1 MSKIRFNRGVALGD
15 GAPCFIMLDAGVNH
29 NNDLLRAKELIRSA
43 RAGGADAIKF
53 QTYRADEI
61 STKNAPR
68 YWDSTLD
75 TDGGGTQ
82 FEMFSRVDDLPKKAY
97 FELKEYAQEQKILF
111 ASSPFGM
118 DSARFLK
125 KLDIDFFK
133 IASAEITNYYM
144 IEYIADC
151 GKPIVMSTGA
161 ATIGEVEKAIDV
173 IQKGGN
179 RQIALQH
186 CVLSYP
192 CKDED
197 ANLAKMVRLK
207 QIFPEIPIGY
217 SDHTYGGDVSLA
229 AVALGACSIE
239 KHYTIDSRLPD
250 SPDHKFALT
259 SEDLREF
266 VDRCRRVERSI
277 GSYQRWH
284 YAAEEKA
291 HQLARKSLVAV
302 RRIKKGEKITGRAVT
317 CKRPGTG
324 IYPEFRD
331 AVVGRM
337 ARRDIEPDEL
347 LSWDMF

>member
-1 MSKIRFNRGVALGD
+1 
-15 GAPCFIMLDAGVNH
+15 MLDAGVNH
-29 NNDLLRAKELIRSA
+29 NNDVSRAKELIRSA
-43 RAGGADAIKF
+43 KAGGADAIKF

-61 STKNAPR
+61 STKSAPR
-68 YWDSTLD
+68 YWDPTLD

-97 FELKEYAQEQKILF
+97 YELKEYAREQKILF

-133 IASAEITNYYM
+133 IASAEITNHLM

-151 GKPIVMSTGA
+151 GKPMVMSTGA
-161 ATIGEVEKAIDV
+161 ASVGEVEKAIDV
-173 IQKGGN
+173 ILRKGN

-207 QIFPEIPIGY
+207 QIFPDIPIGY
-217 SDHTYGGDVSLA
+217 SDHTYGGEVSLA
-229 AVALGACSIE
+229 AVALGARSIE
-239 KHYTIDSRLPD
+239 KHYTIDSNLPD

-259 SEDLREF
+259 SAELAGF
-266 VDRCRRVERSI
+266 VKSCRRVEKNIS
-277 GSYQRWH
+277 SFQNAH
-284 YAAEEKA
+284 YAAEDKA
-291 HQLARKSLVAV
+291 FQYARKSLVAI
-302 RRIKKGEKITGRAVT
+302 REIKKGQVITDQAIS

-324 IYPEFRD
+324 IYPEYRSV
-331 AVVGRM
+331 VVGRT
-337 ARRDIEPDEL
+337 AIRNIGADEL
-347 LSWDMF
+347 LSWEMF